1 MNDEIRT
8 ASPITIFED
17 GEVQQDS
24 QAAAITRIEESR
36 AVQEAQAQ
44 FIVAKRFPRDEIRAE
59 QKIVEACKRQ
69 SLAQVAEY
77 SYSRGGASVR
87 GASIRLAETMARHW
101 GNIRFGFREL
111 SQGAGVSEVQAYA
124 IDMETNT
131 LQERVFHVKH
141 IRYSKSGGMQRLTD
155 PRDIYE
161 MIANLAARRIRA
173 CILSLIPGDVQEG
186 ALAQCE
192 ETLKGG
198 GGKPLKDRIKT
209 MLAKF
214 KELEVSQEMIEAR
227 YRKKAEAIDEIQLID
242 LTRIFNSLRDGM
254 SSIEDYFS
262 DENQSA
268 KETLKKRTRKPSEP
282 SAKQPP
288 STTASA
294 PGEETGGK
302 ANGKRT
308 PEDSPLFGEQS
319 GGIASSSLMEGDQ
332 YTAFWQA
339 LLQQAIRCGKEEDFA
354 VRVMERLASGHGGMD
369 GPGSIK
375 SESDRAKFLKD
386 WADMVK
392 QWEAASKKAV
402 VD

>member
-1 MNDEIRT
+1 MNDKIET

-17 GEVQQDS
+17 GTPQEAQES
-24 QAAAITRIEESR
+24 AITRIEESR

-141 IRYSKSGGMQRLTD
+141 TRYSKAGGMQRLTD

-254 SSIEDYFS
+254 SSVEDYFS
-262 DENQSA
+262 DENQSV
-268 KETLKKRTRKPSEP
+268 KETLKKRTRKPQDAP
-282 SAKQPP
+282 PKQPP
-288 STTASA
+288 STTGN
-294 PGEETGGK
+294 PPNEERGGK
-302 ANGKRT
+302 AGAGLAKDVDQHG
-308 PEDSPLFGEQS
+308 EISQEFG
-319 GGIASSSLMEGDQ
+319 SLEEERQ
-332 YTAFWQA
+332 YTAQWQA
-339 LLQQAIRCGKEEDFA
+339 ILQQAILCGKAEDFA
-354 VRVMERLASGHGGMD
+354 VRVMERLAAGQGGMS
-369 GPGSIK
+369 GPGSIHGQAN
-375 SESDRAKFLKD
+375 RTKFLKD
-386 WADMVK
+386 WADMVG
-392 QWEAASKKAV
+392 QWQAAAQKPV

>member
-1 MNDEIRT
+1 MSDKIQT

-17 GEVQQDS
+17 GAQEETQES
-24 QAAAITRIEESR
+24 AITRIEESR

-77 SYSRGGASVR
+77 SYTRGGASVR

-141 IRYSKSGGMQRLTD
+141 VRYSKSGGMQRLTD

-186 ALAQCE
+186 ALTQCE

-242 LTRIFNSLRDGM
+242 LTRIYNSLRDGM
-254 SSIEDYFS
+254 SGIEDYFS
-262 DENQSA
+262 DENQSV
-268 KETLKKRTRKPSEP
+268 KETLKKRTRKPQDASDVQPPPATGKPTGEKP
-282 SAKQPP
+282 GGKAKAQPP
-288 STTASA
+288 SEGQA
-294 PGEETGGK
+294 
-302 ANGKRT
+302 
-308 PEDSPLFGEQS
+308 LFGYDSE
-319 GGIASSSLMEGDQ
+319 
-332 YTAFWQA
+332 WQD
-339 LLQQAIRCGKEEDFA
+339 LLSRAVACGKPEDFA
-354 VRVMERLASGHGGMD
+354 VRVMERLAAGHGGMNGPSSIDD
-369 GPGSIK
+369 GIGRSQ
-375 SESDRAKFLKD
+375 FLKD
-386 WADMVK
+386 WSDMVV